1 METTERKGGKT
12 SFDRLIESLAFMAGV
27 LLLLITVFV
36 SYAVITRYLNFKPP
50 IWVLQFTEY
59 GLLWMTFLGTA
70 WLLREEGHIKV
81 DTLVSR
87 LGPKSLKTQQLTTDI
102 MGFIV
107 SVLIFWYGTLHT
119 IDLYQRDIMD
129 VRGVS
134 VPKFALFMIIPLG
147 GLTLSIQFVRD
158 LVKHLRKTGRQKD

>member
-1 METTERKGGKT
+1 METTERKRGKT
-12 SFDRLIESLAFMAGV
+12 SFDRLIESLAFMAGL

-87 LGPKSLKTQQLTTDI
+87 LGPRSLKIQRLTTDI

-107 SVLIFWYGTLHT
+107 S
-119 IDLYQRDIMD
+119 
-129 VRGVS
+129 
-134 VPKFALFMIIPLG
+134 A
-147 GLTLSIQFVRD
+147 
-158 LVKHLRKTGRQKD
+158 